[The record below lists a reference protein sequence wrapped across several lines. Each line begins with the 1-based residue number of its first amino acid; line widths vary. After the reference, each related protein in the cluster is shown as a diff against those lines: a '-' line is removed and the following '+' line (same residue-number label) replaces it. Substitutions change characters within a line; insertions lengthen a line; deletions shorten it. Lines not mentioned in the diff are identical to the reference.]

1 MQEFLSG
8 KHLQMAALLAH
19 KWIAAVVGVL
29 LAGLPVLLLTSW
41 LYRQGEPE
49 VLVAAKASIRVTELI
64 IDETKD
70 MFAELDA
77 RGVRSCGSSDVQT
90 LQRMV
95 FASASVKE
103 LAIVNRNGQTLC
115 TDRGDAF
122 VLRDVVATA
131 PTSDSEIALDI
142 VRTAESN
149 ERLLRVRRL
158 ASKGKASFSAL
169 VPVDQLLPRVAPNGQ
184 IFSGH
189 AQLALA
195 DGTVIGTAGKNPSES
210 NQQTDPIVARAVSK
224 RYGPVAT
231 IKAIRHGAI
240 ANQDDLR
247 RIGIVFTAIAANVI
261 ILFAIFVRRWRS
273 NDPLI
278 VVQRALISDE
288 LVPYYQPIVDINS
301 GKLLGAEILIRWRKS
316 DGSIVEPA
324 EFVGLIET
332 DNLARD
338 VTRFLVRKVCAEVG
352 SMLASRPQMYLA
364 FNIAPQHISDPA
376 IINDLSSIIE
386 ASQIGFSQVVL
397 EVTERCELEDYDLAR
412 RVIAALHGLGIRIAL
427 DDFGTGR
434 NGLSRVQKL
443 GVDIIKIDK
452 SFVDTI
458 ATARQS
464 QAITTTVVGLAR
476 ALDLQIIAE
485 GVETFDQ
492 VSHLRQFGINAAQGY
507 VFAPPLPGSA
517 FLELIKRL
525 DPQPLQVVVDNVIE
539 LPQSGGRT
547 V

>member
-1 MQEFLSG
+1 
-8 KHLQMAALLAH
+8 MAALLAH

-49 VLVAAKASIRVTELI
+49 ILVAAKASIRVTELI

-103 LAIVNRNGQTLC
+103 LAIVSRTGQTLC

-184 IFSGH
+184 IFSGQ

-195 DGTVIGTAGKNPSES
+195 DGTVIGTAGKNLSES
-210 NQQTDPIVARAVSK
+210 KQADPIVARAVSE
-224 RYGPVAT
+224 RYGAVAT

-240 ANQDDLR
+240 ANHDDLR

-261 ILFAIFVRRWRS
+261 ILFAIFVIRWRS

-278 VVQRALISDE
+278 VIQRALISDE
-288 LVPYYQPIVDINS
+288 LVPDYQPIVDINS
-301 GKLLGAEILIRWRKS
+301 GKLVWAPRYQFAGANRM
-316 DGSIVEPA
+316 V
-324 EFVGLIET
+324 
-332 DNLARD
+332 N
-338 VTRFLVRKVCAEVG
+338 C
-352 SMLASRPQMYLA
+352 
-364 FNIAPQHISDPA
+364 
-376 IINDLSSIIE
+376 
-386 ASQIGFSQVVL
+386 
-397 EVTERCELEDYDLAR
+397 
-412 RVIAALHGLGIRIAL
+412 
-427 DDFGTGR
+427 
-434 NGLSRVQKL
+434 
-443 GVDIIKIDK
+443 
-452 SFVDTI
+452 
-458 ATARQS
+458 
-464 QAITTTVVGLAR
+464 
-476 ALDLQIIAE
+476 
-485 GVETFDQ
+485 
-492 VSHLRQFGINAAQGY
+492 
-507 VFAPPLPGSA
+507 
-517 FLELIKRL
+517 
-525 DPQPLQVVVDNVIE
+525 
-539 LPQSGGRT
+539 
-547 V
+547 